1 MGENPNY
8 NKVKKICAQNK
19 LEFRGHCLNDQSS
32 TREIIINENQIWN
45 FNFHLHMQLRLKF
58 PLTITLLLF
67 SSSLTMLFYQK
78 ENNFE
83 ATKQVT
89 DLASTKKMHQKKFYD
104 GNLKTKNL
112 QLFRSRLK
120 FLRPL
125 TAARS
130 RIQICDAPFLPESR
144 KNFAIWWNW
153 SIRLTT

>member
-8 NKVKKICAQNK
+8 NKVKTICAQNK
-19 LEFRGHCLNDQSS
+19 LEFRGHCLNDQSF

-89 DLASTKKMHQKKFYD
+89 DLASRQKRCIKKKFYD

-112 QLFRSRLK
+112 QLFRFRLK
-120 FLRPL
+120 FYDR
-125 TAARS
+125 
-130 RIQICDAPFLPESR
+130 
-144 KNFAIWWNW
+144 
-153 SIRLTT
+153 